1 MPDKHD
7 VTSGWGMERVPT
19 PVGPLHPPDRHQRLG
34 RWRSA
39 ATALLVCLLLT
50 AAAWRIVARQVDRA
64 EAGVF
69 QQRTDRVLTTMR
81 GRLASAKQAVYG
93 ARALLNASQNATPAD
108 WEQYVRSVEPFLNE
122 GVVGLGR
129 VERIPRSGI
138 EPLEARIRR
147 EGLPS
152 FRVERAGDNPWLYVV
167 TRIEPVRRN
176 RGALGLDVGSG
187 VTRRRA
193 AERAMVT
200 GQAALSR
207 RIQVIEGEGDVP
219 GFLLFLPRYAPGRP
233 LGTPEERTAAL
244 TGWVYASIRVDEL
257 TSGLVDAGGPDIAF
271 AIHEERHAADDRPL
285 FDTGLASARG
295 ALTRRT
301 TLDVEG
307 ERWQFEFRARPSLGL
322 RDANILAP
330 VVLCAGLLGSLF
342 VGLLSFAMSNARARA
357 DDRRDDDGTA
367 GQDQ

>member
-1 MPDKHD
+1 M
-7 VTSGWGMERVPT
+7 
-19 PVGPLHPPDRHQRLG
+19 G
-34 RWRSA
+34 RWQSA

-50 AAAWRIVARQVDRA
+50 AAAWRVVARQVDRA
-64 EAGVF
+64 EAGLF

-93 ARALLNASQNATPAD
+93 ARALLTASPNATPED

-138 EPLEARIRR
+138 EALEARIRR

-152 FRVERAGDNPWLYVV
+152 FRVERAGHNPLAYVV
-167 TRIEPVRRN
+167 TRIEPVQRN

-219 GFLLFLPRYAPGRP
+219 GFLLFLPRYAPGRQ
-233 LGTPEERTAAL
+233 LDTQQDRTAAL

-257 TSGLVDAGGPDIAF
+257 TSGLVDAGGLDIAF
-271 AIHEERHAADDRPL
+271 AIHEEGHAAADKPL
-285 FDTGLASARG
+285 FDTGLTSAQG

-301 TLDVEG
+301 VLDVEG
-307 ERWQFEFRARPSLGL
+307 ERWHFEFRARPSLGL

-330 VVLCAGLLGSLF
+330 VVLCAGLLGSTPE
-342 VGLLSFAMSNARARA
+342 LLDEQRPLPRRN
-357 DDRRDDDGTA
+357 DRRDDDGTA